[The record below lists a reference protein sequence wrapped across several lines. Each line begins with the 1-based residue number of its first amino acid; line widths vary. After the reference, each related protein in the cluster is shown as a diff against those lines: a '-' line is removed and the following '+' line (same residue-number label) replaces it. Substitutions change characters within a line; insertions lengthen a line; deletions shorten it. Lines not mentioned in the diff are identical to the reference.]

1 MENKK
6 KRIKIKW
13 NAMSTLVFAV
23 LCFAALLLNMLTKGS
38 TNRLL
43 FSVYRSSF
51 ANPLAYVRVFT
62 HVLGHA
68 DWSHLIGNMMYILL
82 LGPILEERYGSL
94 NILFVMMC
102 TALVTGVINLV
113 FFPHVSL
120 LGASGVVFAM
130 ILLLAMT
137 PSEKKTIPITFI
149 LVVLLYIG
157 QEVYTA
163 VTVADNVSHMA
174 HIIGGLVGGFLGFL
188 MNKWKMNRF

>member
-13 NAMSTLVFAV
+13 NARSTLAFAV